1 MDLVDLIEQR
11 SFLGSEFLMWLWFK
25 SECYES
31 LLKVDDIGSIEL
43 EFDDQMTLEAYIAE
57 TQRSELKGGDPANGI
72 EAKTALRQGKRLSK
86 AKISVNKEGRIW
98 VLTLKGESLDF
109 SSVKIPALLTS
120 EYDERFYERMYL
132 LDEIE
137 EIMSALY
144 LEFLQIRLSKQ
155 WEEKI
160 LPATQ
165 AWIQSDKLMT
175 PTQYPL
181 DNK

>member
-11 SFLGSEFLMWLWFK
+11 AFLGSEFLMWLWFK
-25 SECYES
+25 SECFEC
-31 LLKVDDIGSIEL
+31 LLKIDGIGAVEI

-98 VLTLKGESLDF
+98 ILTLKGDTLDF
-109 SSVKIPALLTS
+109 SGVKIPALLTH

-132 LDEIE
+132 LDEVE
-137 EIMSALY
+137 EIISALY
-144 LEFLQIRLSKQ
+144 LEFLKIRLSSD
-155 WEEKI
+155 WEKKI

-165 AWIQSDKLMT
+165 SWIQSDKTMT
-175 PTQYPL
+175 PSQYPFAE
-181 DNK
+181 